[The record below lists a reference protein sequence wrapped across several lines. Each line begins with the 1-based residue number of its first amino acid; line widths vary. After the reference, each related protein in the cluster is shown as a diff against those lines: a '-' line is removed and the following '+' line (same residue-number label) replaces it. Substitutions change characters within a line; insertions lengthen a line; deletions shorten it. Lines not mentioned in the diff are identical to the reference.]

1 MLTFSPAHNVT
12 LAELAPEQI
21 LPIIKA
27 WTELYLS
34 HLDRQS
40 SLFKTMKRKP
50 PPLLEQAA
58 SSTQQLRYM
67 QIFENKGAAMG
78 CSNPHPHGQVWI
90 TSTLPQEI
98 TDELTQLR
106 SYRADHHGK
115 HMLSDYAALE
125 IKQEERIVYANDIFI
140 VLCPWWATWPFETI
154 ILPRYHLRALTDF
167 EDNDQERLADALAEI
182 TRRYD
187 NLFETQFPY
196 SMGIHQA
203 PLCGTIDETED
214 SYFHIHFYPPL
225 LRSATVRKF
234 LVG

>member
-1 MLTFSPAHNVT
+1 MPK
-12 LAELAPEQI
+12 QI
-21 LPIIKA
+21 LPIINA
-27 WTELYLS
+27 WTELYFY
-34 HLDRQS
+34 HLDPRS
-40 SLFKTMKRKP
+40 SLFEMARQNN
-50 PPLLEQAA
+50 PLLSTAVA

-67 QIFENKGAAMG
+67 QIFENKGVAMG
-78 CSNPHPHGQVWI
+78 CSNPHPHGQIWI

-98 TDELTQLR
+98 ADELKQLR
-106 SYRADHHGK
+106 KYRAEHDGN
-115 HMLSDYAALE
+115 HMLYDYAILE
-125 IKQEERIVYANDIFI
+125 RERKERVVYGNNSFM

-154 ILPRYHLRALTDF
+154 ILPRHHLRALTDF
-167 EDNDQERLADALAEI
+167 DTKDKEMLADALADI

-203 PLCGTIDETED
+203 PLTGTQEEMND